1 MCLMENF
8 RGLFTHRTNHDC
20 MLVEEERGREGG
32 RGGGRKGG
40 EEEEGGRGR
49 GGRREGRRRR
59 KEGGRGEEEEGR
71 EEERNREEGS
81 IQIGLCTKASQP
93 FPPPPP
99 FQTHPPT
106 HPCTTHTCTHTH
118 THTHTHLPPSHTDD
132 SDVELLSAGGDEPN
146 GDVPVVG
153 TVNTLINSQSSH
165 QPIVHFEGSVR
176 EPVSTREYNFTS
188 KDDVKK

>member
-1 MCLMENF
+1 MTVCWWRKRE
-8 RGLFTHRTNHDC
+8 
-20 MLVEEERGREGG
+20 VGREGG
-32 RGGGRKGG
+32 GEVEKEGRRRKEGG
-40 EEEEGGRGR
+40 EEEEGGRGGG
-49 GGRREGRRRR
+49 GGRREGEGRR
-59 KEGGRGEEEEGR
+59 KKGGRRKGTGKKEAYKLVFVLR
-71 EEERNREEGS
+71 PVNR
-81 IQIGLCTKASQP
+81 